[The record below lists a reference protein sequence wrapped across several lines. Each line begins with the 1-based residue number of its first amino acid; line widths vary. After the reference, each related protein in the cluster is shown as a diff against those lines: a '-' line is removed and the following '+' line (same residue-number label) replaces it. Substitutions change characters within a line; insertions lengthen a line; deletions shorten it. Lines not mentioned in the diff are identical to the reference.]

1 MKQLVYTAVI
11 IVGLLIGLKANI
23 FDVTVEKVQAS
34 PPTQFC
40 FQPKANFNLELDLE
54 TGKALVESNYKV
66 TSTNVKVNHPTK
78 VIEKIKV
85 VEKPVIKEV
94 KETKLVKVAVPMKLE
109 IGNLH
114 PGKPNLPERFD

>member
-11 IVGLLIGLKANI
+11 IVGLLIGLKTNI

-34 PPTQFC
+34 SPTQFC

-78 VIEKIKV
+78 VIEKVKI
-85 VEKPVIKEV
+85 VEKPVTKEV
-94 KETKLVKVAVPMKLE
+94 IETKLIKVAVPMKLKV
-109 IGNLH
+109 GDLH
-114 PGKPNLPERFD
+114 PRKPNLPERFD

>member
-1 MKQLVYTAVI
+1 MKQLAYTTVI
-11 IVGLLIGLKANI
+11 IVGLLIGLKTNI

-40 FQPKANFNLELDLE
+40 FQPKTNFNLELDLE

-94 KETKLVKVAVPMKLE
+94 TETKLIKVAVPMKLE